1 MIVAKIIQ
9 KCSVLAYF
17 GWIFIYNRLLK
28 MANILEVSTI
38 SKEIRTYLGSS
49 ALSSSL
55 LVSNVTIV
63 DDLVI
68 NPFRQHSLRS
78 HLFLYM
84 H

>member
-1 MIVAKIIQ
+1 MIVVKIIQ

-38 SKEIRTYLGSS
+38 SKEIKTYLRSS

-55 LVSNVTIV
+55 LVSNVTMV
-63 DDLVI
+63 DILVI
-68 NPFRQHSLRS
+68 NPFITI
-78 HLFLYM
+78 
-84 H
+84 